1 MTLDP
6 GAAEVL
12 EKIRENNIPEWHTL
26 APSIGREMY
35 RTRVKLFTGD
45 KTQVGAIMDE
55 RIEGPGGPLALRIY
69 TPEGGAGPWPILVYL
84 HGGGW
89 TLGDLDSHDELCRR
103 LCLTSECIVVAVDY
117 RLAPENPFPA
127 PLDDCVAAVR
137 WVAEH
142 GAEFDGDVSRLAI
155 GGDSAGGN
163 LSAGASLHFRDHG
176 GPSIALQVLIYP
188 ALRVFFDLLSSHE
201 NATGKLI
208 SRADVIWFWE
218 NFLGS
223 TPPNNPYA
231 APGSASDLT
240 NLPPALIITAGF
252 DPLRDDGEVFGFQL
266 RDAGNQAL
274 VKRYPG
280 MIHGFMGLPVELSD
294 GRDAISL
301 VAKTLHSAWNGD
313 YPIKEV

>member
-1 MTLDP
+1 MKLDP

-12 EKIRENNIPEWHTL
+12 KQIRENNIPEWHTL
-26 APSIGREMY
+26 EPSVGREVY
-35 RTRVKLFTGD
+35 HARIKLFAGSV
-45 KTQVGAIMDE
+45 TQVGAVSSKTIQ
-55 RIEGPGGPLALRIY
+55 GPGGPLALRIY
-69 TPEGGAGPWPILVYL
+69 SPGGVGPWPILVYL

-103 LCLTSECIVVAVDY
+103 LCRKSECIVVAVDY

-127 PLDDCVAAVR
+127 PLDACVAAIR

-142 GAEFDGDVSRLAI
+142 GTEFDGDVSKLAI

-163 LSAGASLHFRDHG
+163 LSAGISLYLRDHA

-188 ALRVFFDLLSSHE
+188 ALRASFDLLSSHE
-201 NATGKLI
+201 NATGKLL
-208 SRADVIWFWE
+208 SRADLIWFWE

-223 TPPNNPYA
+223 TPPGNPYA
-231 APGSASDLT
+231 EPGSASDLT

-252 DPLRDDGEVFGFQL
+252 DPLRDDGEVFGYQL

-280 MIHGFMGLPVELSD
+280 MIHGFMGLPVELPD
-294 GRDAISL
+294 GRDAIAL
-301 VAKTLHSAWNGD
+301 VAKTLRSAWNGD
-313 YPIKEV
+313 NPIKED